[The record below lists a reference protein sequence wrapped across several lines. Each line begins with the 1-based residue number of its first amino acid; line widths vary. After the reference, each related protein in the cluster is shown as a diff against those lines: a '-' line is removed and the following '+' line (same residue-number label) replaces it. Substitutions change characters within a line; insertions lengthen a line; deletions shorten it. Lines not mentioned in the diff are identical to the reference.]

1 MLAVAEAVFDEAHA
15 QNPVEYAMW
24 VKNAD
29 PFGSSSVHECLS
41 ASRWGMGEVHGFANG
56 YRNPEKL
63 LSSID
68 GASTELDVKK
78 RAAMYSELQ
87 KMLFD
92 DPMWL
97 ITAQEGVTMAYR
109 DWVTG
114 FVHNPLWP
122 RPSLRFS
129 YLGK

>member
-1 MLAVAEAVFDEAHA
+1 MAIKAFEHLLKHNKGVVGEKDLKLIIAGGYDRNV
-15 QNPVEYAMW
+15 VENIQY
-24 VKNAD
+24 
-29 PFGSSSVHECLS
+29 
-41 ASRWGMGEVHGFANG
+41 
-56 YRNPEKL
+56 
-63 LSSID
+63 
-68 GASTELDVKK
+68 
-78 RAAMYSELQ
+78 YSELQ

>member
-1 MLAVAEAVFDEAHA
+1 
-15 QNPVEYAMW
+15 MW

-29 PFGSSSVHECLS
+29 PFADPHPYMS
-41 ASRWGMGEVHGFANG
+41 AYQHPDGEWGEVHGFANG
-56 YRNPEKL
+56 YRNPEKIAEL
-63 LSSID
+63 ID
-68 GASTELDVKK
+68 GASTELDVEK

-109 DWVTG
+109 DWVSG

>member
-1 MLAVAEAVFDEAHA
+1 MGLQMDIATQKKIAE
-15 QNPVEYAMW
+15 
-24 VKNAD
+24 
-29 PFGSSSVHECLS
+29 L
-41 ASRWGMGEVHGFANG
+41 
-56 YRNPEKL
+56 
-63 LSSID
+63 ID